1 MPEDN
6 VQLLRDA
13 IGRNCGCVVS
23 LPNRMGL
30 ARHHKSRFLAE
41 DDAGFWVE
49 SVPAERELVE
59 ELIGSARQAGVSF
72 KSGNTKIVFAT
83 PLLRLDRN
91 YAVNASVSV
100 EALLVQQPTDIQAIQ
115 RRANYR
121 AAVVAD
127 SDLSVRV
134 WHIARTVPLK
144 DRPVSSQEIPTRLRD
159 ISTGG
164 IGVVLIA
171 KDKDT
176 PRVTPD
182 DRLRVQLT
190 LPDGGELLLEGRL
203 RYPVKFAKDATEVR
217 AGIQFKQPSDGLNE
231 RQVLATLTKLVGE
244 MQRAE
249 ARRFRLGIA

>member
-1 MPEDN
+1 MPDDN

-23 LPNRMGL
+23 LPTTMGL
-30 ARHHKSRFLAE
+30 LRHHKSRFLAE
-41 DDAGFWVE
+41 DAGGFWIE

-59 ELIGSARQAGVSF
+59 ELIGSARHAGVSF
-72 KSGNTKIVFAT
+72 KSGNTKIVFAA
-83 PLLRLDRN
+83 PILRLDRN
-91 YAVNASVSV
+91 YAVNADVSV
-100 EALLVQQPTDIQAIQ
+100 EAVLVQQPGNIQAIQ

-127 SDLSVRV
+127 SELSVRV
-134 WHIARTVPLK
+134 WRIGRTAYLK
-144 DRPVSSQEIPTRLRD
+144 DRAAGTQEIPTKLRD

-164 IGVVLIA
+164 IGVTFVA
-171 KDKDT
+171 KDSDT

-203 RYPVKFAKDATEVR
+203 RYPVKFAKDATQVR
-217 AGIQFKQPSDGLNE
+217 AGIQFKHPSDALAE